1 MTPMPQY
8 AYIWLRF
15 GMNPGLAFVVPGFR
29 LEQVRANLH
38 IHARKDP
45 ELRWHEFENLERALG
60 AVGYAVRTG
69 GGRWAGPCGLLFCAT
84 DSHGPCLQASV
95 DAAEWLWDPFAA
107 ERRALFAV

>member
-15 GMNPGLAFVVPGFR
+15 GMNPGLAYVVPGFR
-29 LEQVRANLH
+29 LEQARATLR
-38 IHARKDP
+38 ILAARYGYA
-45 ELRWHEFENLERALG
+45 WHEFENLERALG
-60 AVGYAVRTG
+60 AVSYAVRTG

-107 ERRALFAV
+107 ERRASAQA